1 MNYPPVKKIKGF
13 EMVNGTLQWPI
24 EEIYITN
31 CLGAQYATLSVCAS
45 DKCVTCRG
53 LFEFS
58 GSV

>member
-1 MNYPPVKKIKGF
+1 
-13 EMVNGTLQWPI
+13 MVNGTLQWPI

-31 CLGAQYATLSVCAS
+31 CLGAQYATLSVCAC